1 MKIKRRLNKKKRNF
15 RREFKYFFLNWVSM
29 CCVKIVFALL
39 PLGLCCL
46 LPDMNSQD
54 RPFSSVLPVAPPLT
68 HRVSNWSFFSWK
80 KTHTDS
86 ESWHLFDVEPQL
98 IFIAVFNFYT
108 DHKKIKEK
116 MKTVGT
122 TSNHA
127 VTMIVMAFF
136 WISLSHVR
144 AGMQIPLWFSLKPC
158 AWVLYFQL

>member
-1 MKIKRRLNKKKRNF
+1 
-15 RREFKYFFLNWVSM
+15 M
-29 CCVKIVFALL
+29 CCVKIVLALL

-108 DHKKIKEK
+108 DHKKRKKKKWRQWAQRPIMPSRWLWWHFSGFLSVTSVQVCKFPFDSLWSHAPESILS
-116 MKTVGT
+116 TVNMP
-122 TSNHA
+122 S
-127 VTMIVMAFF
+127 F
-136 WISLSHVR
+136 ISSC
-144 AGMQIPLWFSLKPC
+144 I
-158 AWVLYFQL
+158 LYMPITNSR